1 MCVVCVCVAA
11 DGVGS
16 LGAEQNHLS
25 VPVTDHE
32 AWATAMNNLGI
43 MPVGISGQQLV
54 SGAVTSNVKWNMC
67 IFLSSHILHLPPS
80 SHSHE
85 F

>member
-1 MCVVCVCVAA
+1 MKHSKLSCHASVDSSVFLCLCARLDVAA

-25 VPVTDHE
+25 IPVTDHE

-43 MPVGISGQQLV
+43 VPVGISGQQLV
-54 SGAVTSNVKWNMC
+54 SGAVASLTAK
-67 IFLSSHILHLPPS
+67 
-80 SHSHE
+80 
-85 F
+85 